1 MAISIVSFKMPI
13 LLYHYLNKNHQIFN
27 TMAKVSVSKSIYIDI
42 PVEELWKITALDFG
56 NIAKWSAG
64 VVESKANGESTH
76 GAVCN
81 ERVCHPSYKGFKAT
95 TERFIDYN
103 PTDYHF
109 TYQIVQGLPNV
120 VKYAENKWIHHSKG
134 SGTELT
140 MQVSMELKG
149 IMGTLMQGV
158 MKKNMGKILYQNLE
172 ELKVYAETGEQH
184 ERKKAVQ
191 DKYQQ
196 SLAKAY

>member
-1 MAISIVSFKMPI
+1 
-13 LLYHYLNKNHQIFN
+13 
-27 TMAKVSVSKSIYIDI
+27 MAKVSVSKSIYINV
-42 PVEELWKITALDFG
+42 PVDELWKITALDFG
-56 NIAKWSAG
+56 NISKWSAG
-64 VVESKANGESTH
+64 VVESKANGEGNH

-81 ERVCHPSYKGFKAT
+81 ERVCQPSYKGFKAT
-95 TERFIDYN
+95 TERFIDYDPKN
-103 PTDYHF
+103 YHF
-109 TYQIVQGLPNV
+109 TYQIAQGLPSM
-120 VKYAENKWIHHSKG
+120 VKYAQNKWIHQSKG
-134 SGTELT
+134 TGTELM

-191 DKYQQ
+191 AKFRKQ
-196 SLAKAY
+196 LAHA